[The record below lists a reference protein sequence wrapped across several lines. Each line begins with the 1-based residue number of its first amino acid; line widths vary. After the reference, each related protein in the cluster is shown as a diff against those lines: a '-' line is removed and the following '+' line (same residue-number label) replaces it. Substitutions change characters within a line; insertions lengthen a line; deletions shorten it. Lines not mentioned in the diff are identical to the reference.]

1 MFTNAKSFN
10 IDISKWSVKKV
21 TTMANMFK
29 GATKFAQ
36 VWCSD
41 DWRSVIS
48 NADFEKTLDD
58 VNEFG
63 SNPVLNEGG
72 TGKVMCCNTGH
83 YYAAITKTCLP
94 CSPGEYNSLTH
105 VTDKLPSSCV
115 TCPRNT
121 FAPIE
126 GLPGCSDC
134 AKNQYR

>member
-1 MFTNAKSFN
+1 MFQDATSFN
-10 IDISKWSVKKV
+10 IDISKWNVEKV
-21 TTMANMFK
+21 TSMTSMFQ

-36 VWCSD
+36 IWCRD
-41 DWRSVIS
+41 DWKKLIS
-48 NADFEKTLDD
+48 DADFDKTFKLSS
-58 VNEFG
+58 EFG
-63 SNPVLNEGG
+63 SSPVDNEGG

-105 VTDKLPSSCV
+105 VRDKLPPSCV

-126 GLPGCSDC
+126 GLPGCSAC
-134 AKNQYR
+134 AKNQFR